1 VKPLGLGWPNIISIV
16 RIILVIPMV
25 WLLMQPSTSG
35 AAWAA
40 FALFLVGA
48 ASDRLDG
55 YLARRYDLL
64 TATGAWLDPLADKLF
79 VIAPTIVLSADGRFP
94 WWATVIIIVREASIS
109 LLRWVLD
116 KRGASMPASGWGK
129 IKTVL
134 QLVAIGAYLVPGA
147 PEFMRL
153 PVLIVAVIITV
164 YSGVDYFV
172 KAGAL
177 ERAAKAKAKAPSPAE
192 PDVGVEAEAEA

>member
-1 VKPLGLGWPNIISIV
+1 MKPLGLGWPNIISII

-25 WLLMQPSTSG
+25 WLLMQPSTE

-79 VIAPTIVLSADGRFP
+79 VIAPILVLSADGRFP

-109 LLRWVLD
+109 LLRWALD

-129 IKTVL
+129 IKTVF
-134 QLVAIGAYLVPGA
+134 QLVAIGAYLVPGVPA
-147 PEFMRL
+147 IARL
-153 PVLIVAVIITV
+153 AVLIVAVVITV
-164 YSGVDYFV
+164 YSGVDYLV

-177 ERAAKAKAKAPSPAE
+177 ERAAKAAPASASQPE
-192 PDVGVEAEAEA
+192 VEA